1 MPSNS
6 IFHTTLKRNRMNKS
20 SNDSAPTEICT
31 ATERETE
38 TASTVHTYQILIH
51 RSSHSMAVNLNEKKK
66 EMGAMDQPSN
76 APNAGRIARILVELS
91 VLLDF
96 ISYSYTARIMSN

>member
-1 MPSNS
+1 
-6 IFHTTLKRNRMNKS
+6 MNKS

-66 EMGAMDQPSN
+66 KWEQWTNRATHQMPAESHVF
-76 APNAGRIARILVELS
+76 L
-91 VLLDF
+91 
-96 ISYSYTARIMSN
+96 